1 MKIIK
6 FIVLCLL
13 VLNYLSAFA
22 QTFAEMNE
30 SRLAERKAVADYR
43 AKNFPSFLENMRKAN
58 DLRPNH
64 SRLIYNLAIA
74 YALNNQPNESLNRLE
89 QLVKMGLAFQI
100 EKDDDFKSLFENK
113 RFKQIQQQ
121 MNRHKLP
128 VNNSKQAFSL
138 KQKDLITEGIAYNPK
153 TKTFYISSI
162 HQRKIIAVK
171 NSQTQDFSTEAD
183 GLWSVSG
190 MRVDAKR
197 QILWVCSSAF
207 PQMKGFKKEDDGKAG
222 IFKYDLKTGKLLKKY
237 LLSNESEKHAL
248 GDLVLNKKGDVFATD
263 SISPYIYF
271 IDSKTDKLEIFVK
284 SDLFSS
290 LQGAAFTPD
299 EKTMVVADY
308 GKGIFKIEM
317 QTKQITQLKP
327 ASNVTILGLDG
338 FYWHR
343 GKLIAIQ
350 NGINPQRV
358 VSFTMNPQ
366 MTQIIDFE
374 TLEANHPN
382 FNEPTLGVIIGN
394 ELFYIANSQWELV
407 NEKAELQS
415 EKLKNPVILKLKL

>member
-1 MKIIK
+1 
-6 FIVLCLL
+6 
-13 VLNYLSAFA
+13 
-22 QTFAEMNE
+22 
-30 SRLAERKAVADYR
+30 
-43 AKNFPSFLENMRKAN
+43 
-58 DLRPNH
+58 
-64 SRLIYNLAIA
+64 
-74 YALNNQPNESLNRLE
+74 
-89 QLVKMGLAFQI
+89 
-100 EKDDDFKSLFENK
+100 
-113 RFKQIQQQ
+113 
-121 MNRHKLP
+121 
-128 VNNSKQAFSL
+128 
-138 KQKDLITEGIAYNPK
+138 
-153 TKTFYISSI
+153 
-162 HQRKIIAVK
+162 
-171 NSQTQDFSTEAD
+171 
-183 GLWSVSG
+183 
-190 MRVDAKR
+190 
-197 QILWVCSSAF
+197 
-207 PQMKGFKKEDDGKAG
+207 
-222 IFKYDLKTGKLLKKY
+222 
-237 LLSNESEKHAL
+237 
-248 GDLVLNKKGDVFATD
+248 
-263 SISPYIYF
+263 
-271 IDSKTDKLEIFVK
+271 
-284 SDLFSS
+284 LFSS